1 MKRISIIGLMLILL
15 STPLI
20 AQKKRND
27 LLTANKLFEI
37 GRYYDALEY
46 YERALE
52 RRGNNPEARL
62 RYAEAAYYSR
72 DYKLAEDLY
81 YNAFNSDKSGNA
93 KAQFMLGVVMKM
105 NGKYADAK
113 KEFESFL
120 KSYKAPDAADWK
132 RKTKLQIEGCDAA
145 VELLK
150 KPNKE
155 AQVNHLDNNIN
166 SYYTEYA
173 PIPIGLR
180 QLMFSSMRANED
192 VVLDFDSKNKLFS
205 KIFSSNKTD
214 DKNVV
219 DFENAQ
225 EFKWFN
231 DNGSHNG
238 DGAFSTDRRRF
249 YFTRCEANELGV
261 IECHI
266 YVATKDNKKNSWN
279 DVKKL
284 GSEVNI
290 SGVNSTSPSVAVI
303 KGGVEILYFITDR
316 PNGVGGK
323 DIWYVTIEKDGTIKQ
338 PTNCGRKVNTEMDEI
353 TPFYEAKSSTLYF
366 SSNGHPGLG
375 GFDIFASKG
384 TAKKLADPINV
395 GLPFNSSVDDMYY
408 ITDKN
413 NDGYFVSNRPG
424 TLALKS
430 ETCCDDIFS
439 FTNPRA
445 VQIGI
450 EGLVV
455 EKIEEELY
463 FSNGG
468 AVVLLSSID
477 GETQEEVQIEYDSV
491 NNKRTYYFDVLPDKE
506 YKLTASKDGFLTG
519 YATFNTTGL
528 EVSDTLYT
536 DVQIVKVI
544 ANKTVIVKD
553 IFYDFDKASLRPESK
568 PGLDTLLAFMNDNPF
583 LIVELGAHT
592 DNKGSDEYNNVLS
605 QSRAQTVVDYLRT
618 NKIDSSRLIAKGY
631 GESQPIVP
639 NENPNGSDNPDNR
652 QRNRRTEL
660 KIVGQIYGYNIDYE
674 SERSKYITPEAL
686 KKLRADSSIKARLQE
701 QKDSILAEAQ
711 AALQE
716 IENVRLEKERK
727 KAEARER
734 ARGGSAVD
742 DKKKKVKKIDGPC
755 NQYDA
760 LIDKASGQQQNENF
774 RDLWLKNP
782 KADPSVISF
791 ECRKILPYMG
801 PDGLQKK
808 EKNKLIYFSWEYGI
822 SGDSVLAIE
831 EAKRLF
837 DEERAKIKDLI
848 EPVEI
853 PDSMKVDTIAS
864 SKKTTITD
872 DGSLS
877 QAKKDEP
884 KVEPKKDAPKQDAP
898 KPKVVRCKD
907 YQPIKEAG
915 KQKYKDGYA
924 LFIKDLPK
932 GAKADAGS
940 DCENYEPVKAKDGK
954 TQLKT
959 PEGKPMF
966 FNVTMKEEDAAN
978 EPESTPVSTGPPC
991 TDYAPVKGNDGL
1003 QIVKDGKAYYIKKG
1017 DGKAKPDES
1026 GDCKNY
1032 KPLKGKDG
1040 KSQMKNADGKLM
1052 YYKMEDGMSD
1062 TPQLING
1069 KNPCDLI
1076 ETYFDNKGAPVKID
1090 GKQVYIG
1097 PGGCKAYSPVI
1108 DTATKKQKK
1117 APDGRGL
1124 YF

>member
-1 MKRISIIGLMLILL
+1 MKRIGIIGLLILIFCG
-15 STPLI
+15 TTI
-20 AQKKRND
+20 AQKNRND
-27 LLTANKLFEI
+27 LLTATKLYEI

-52 RRGNNPEARL
+52 RKGNNPEARL
-62 RYAEAAYYSR
+62 RYAEAAYYAR

-81 YNAFNSDKSGNA
+81 YNAYNSDKSGNA
-93 KAQFMLGVVMKM
+93 KAQYMLGVVMKM
-105 NGKYADAK
+105 NGKYNEAK
-113 KEFESFL
+113 KEFESFI

-132 RKTKLQIEGCDAA
+132 RKSKLQLEGCEVALQ
-145 VELLK
+145 LLK
-150 KPNKE
+150 TPNKE
-155 AQVNHLDNNIN
+155 AVINHLDNNIN

-205 KIFSSNKTD
+205 KIYSSNKTD
-214 DKNVV
+214 DKNVTE
-219 DFENAQ
+219 FENAK

-231 DNGSHNG
+231 SDNAHNG

-249 YFTRCEANELGV
+249 YFTRCEANPTGV
-261 IECHI
+261 VECNI
-266 YVATKDNKKNSWN
+266 YVSIKSDKKGVWN
-279 DVKKL
+279 TIKKL
-284 GSEVNI
+284 GTEVNV
-290 SGVNSTSPSVAVI
+290 SGHNSTSPTVAVI

-316 PNGVGGK
+316 PNGIGGK

-353 TPFYEAKSSTLYF
+353 TPFYEARSSTLFF

-375 GFDIFASKG
+375 GYDIFASKG
-384 TAKKLADPINV
+384 TAKKLAEPINI

-445 VQIGI
+445 VMIGV
-450 EGLVV
+450 EGFVV
-455 EKIEEELY
+455 EKIEEEMY

-468 AVVLLSSID
+468 SVVLLSSVD
-477 GETQEEVQIEYDSV
+477 GETQEEVQIEYDSI

-506 YKLTASKDGFLTG
+506 YKLTATKDGYLTG
-519 YATFNTTGL
+519 FATFSTVGL
-528 EVSDTLYT
+528 EVSDTLYA

-544 ANKTVIVKD
+544 ANKTVVVKD

-568 PGLDTLLAFMNDNPF
+568 PGLDSLLAFMNDNPF

-592 DNKGSDEYNNVLS
+592 DNKGSDEYNNALS
-605 QSRAQTVVDYLRT
+605 QARAQTVVDYLRS

-639 NENPNGSDNPDNR
+639 NENANGTDSPENR

-674 SERSKYITPEAL
+674 SVRSKYITPEAL
-686 KKLRADSSIKARLQE
+686 MKLRADSSIKARMQE
-701 QKDSILAEAQ
+701 QKDSVLGEAKR
-711 AALQE
+711 AVEEQE
-716 IENVRLEKERK
+716 AIRLEKERK

-734 ARGGSAVD
+734 ARGGTQSKD
-742 DKKKKVKKIDGPC
+742 NDKKPKKIDGPC
-755 NQYDA
+755 NQYEP
-760 LIDKASGQQQNENF
+760 LIEKASGQQRNENF
-774 RDLWLKNP
+774 RDLWLKDT
-782 KADPSVISF
+782 KADPSVISK
-791 ECRKILPYMG
+791 ECSKILPYMG
-801 PDGLQKK
+801 ADGLQKK
-808 EKNKLIYFSWEYGI
+808 DKNKLIFFSWEYGI
-822 SGDSVLAIE
+822 NGDSVLLVE
-831 EAKRLF
+831 EEKRKF
-837 DEERAKIKDLI
+837 EEERAKIKDLVEPI
-848 EPVEI
+848 EL
-853 PDSMKVDTIAS
+853 PDSLKKDTIAT
-864 SKKTTITD
+864 KLLKPKD

-884 KVEPKKDAPKQDAP
+884 KVAQPKKEEIKATPKAN
-898 KPKVVRCKD
+898 VVRCKD
-907 YQPIKEAG
+907 YISLKDEAG

-924 LFIKDLPK
+924 IFAKDIPK
-932 GAKADAGS
+932 GAKNDVAA
-940 DCENYEPVKAKDGK
+940 DCENYEPVKGKDGK

-959 PEGKPMF
+959 IDGKLMY
-966 FNVTMKEEDAAN
+966 FNVTLKEEDATN
-978 EPESTPVSTGPPC
+978 EIEAPVASGPPC
-991 TDYAPVKGNDGL
+991 ADFEPVKGTDGL
-1003 QIVKDGKAYYIKKG
+1003 QIVKDGKAYYTKKTNA
-1017 DGKAKPDES
+1017 KAKPDES
-1026 GDCKNY
+1026 ADCKNY
-1032 KPLKGKDG
+1032 KILKGKDG
-1040 KSQMKNADGKLM
+1040 RMQMKSIDGKPLF
-1052 YYKMEDGMSD
+1052 YKMEDGGSD
-1062 TPQLING
+1062 TPRLING

-1076 ETYFDNKGAPVKID
+1076 ETYFDKKGAPVKIE
-1090 GKQVYIG
+1090 GKQVYVG
-1097 PGGCKAYSPVI
+1097 PGGCKAYSPVL
-1108 DTATKKQKK
+1108 DPTTKKQKK
-1117 APDGRGL
+1117 ADDGRGL